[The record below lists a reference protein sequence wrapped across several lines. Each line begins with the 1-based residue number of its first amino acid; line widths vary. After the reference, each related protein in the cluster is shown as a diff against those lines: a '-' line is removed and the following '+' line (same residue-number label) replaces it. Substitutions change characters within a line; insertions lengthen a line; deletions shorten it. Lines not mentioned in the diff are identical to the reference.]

1 VHKASSGRA
10 SLNAIPPTAKLL
22 LAIAAIQFGA
32 AIAINLFPI
41 IGAQGTVAWR
51 IIISAVLMWLAARG
65 RVRSFATIFWRH
77 RLLLLV
83 FGACMAAM
91 NLFFYLAIARIPL
104 GVAVAFEF
112 IGPLSVAAF
121 NSRRISQF
129 FWIAVAAIGIIL
141 LSPISGADLDPLGI
155 LFALLAGT
163 GWATFIVLA
172 GRVGEKVPG
181 NDGLAI
187 GMMVA
192 ALTMLPFA
200 IPVAGT
206 LFSQPWVLA
215 GALAVALLSTT
226 LPFVLEFQA
235 LRHLSKRA
243 YGVLVS
249 LEPAVAAVVGAV
261 ILSENIGARGVL
273 AVSCVVAAAIG
284 ITLAEQRSNTT
295 GRR

>member
-1 VHKASSGRA
+1 
-10 SLNAIPPTAKLL
+10 L
-22 LAIAAIQFGA
+22 LAIAAIQLGA

-41 IGAQGTVAWR
+41 LGAQGTVAWR
-51 IIISAVLMWLAARG
+51 I
-65 RVRSFATIFWRH
+65 
-77 RLLLLV
+77 
-83 FGACMAAM
+83 
-91 NLFFYLAIARIPL
+91 LF
-104 GVAVAFEF
+104 AVAFEF

-129 FWIAVAAIGIIL
+129 FWIAVAATGIIL
-141 LSPISGADLDPLGI
+141 LSPISGAELDSLGVF
-155 LFALLAGT
+155 FALLAGT

-187 GMMVA
+187 GMMVSA
-192 ALTMLPFA
+192 VIMLPFA

-206 LFSQPWVLA
+206 LFSQPWILA
-215 GALAVALLSTT
+215 SALAVALLSTT
-226 LPFVLEFQA
+226 LPFILEFEA
-235 LRHLSKRA
+235 LRQLSKRA

-284 ITLAEQRSNTT
+284 ITLAEHRSSTIPS
-295 GRR
+295 

>member
-1 VHKASSGRA
+1 M
-10 SLNAIPPTAKLL
+10 
-22 LAIAAIQFGA
+22 LAIAAIQLGA

-51 IIISAVLMWLAARG
+51 IIFSAVLMWLAARG
-65 RVRSFATIFWRH
+65 KVRSFAKIFWQH
-77 RLLLLV
+77 RQLLLV

-104 GVAVAFEF
+104 GAAVAFEF

-129 FWIAVAAIGIIL
+129 FWIAIAATGIIL
-141 LSPISGADLDPLGI
+141 LSPISGAKLDSLGI
-155 LFALLAGT
+155 IFALMAGT

-172 GRVGEKVPG
+172 GQVGEKVPG

-187 GMMVA
+187 GMMVS
-192 ALTMLPFA
+192 ALIMLPFA

-206 LFSQPWVLA
+206 LFSQPWILA
-215 GALAVALLSTT
+215 SALAVALLSTT
-226 LPFVLEFQA
+226 LPFILEFDA
-235 LRHLSKRA
+235 LRQLSKRA

-295 GRR
+295 TAP

>member
-1 VHKASSGRA
+1 MHKASSGRA